1 MPKYLDPEGISYL
14 WSKIKHIE
22 NNKLIYYSNSKEN
35 WDLNPN
41 FLSEK
46 NVLYIYTDYATI
58 DKDDKEITIPGLK
71 IGDGKSYLIDLPFV
85 NDSSNFNEILIDHI
99 NNNVIHISAYDRLFW
114 NNKQRIRREFHLCL
128 RFQKSLYLVEPLM
141 I

>member
-46 NVLYIYTDYATI
+46 NVLYIYTNYAI
-58 DKDDKEITIPGLK
+58 VNKNDKEIAIPGLK

-99 NNNVIHISAYDRLFW
+99 NNNVIHISAADRLFW
-114 NNKQRIRREFHLCL
+114 NNKLNLTLRE
-128 RFQKSLYLVEPLM
+128 
-141 I
+141 

>member
-46 NVLYIYTDYATI
+46 NVLYIYTNYAI
-58 DKDDKEITIPGLK
+58 VNKNDKEIAIPGLK

-99 NNNVIHISAYDRLFW
+99 NNNVIHISAADRLFW
-114 NNKQRIRREFHLCL
+114 NNKLNLTLREQEQNLIL
-128 RFQKSLYLVEPLM
+128 NRE
-141 I
+141 

>member
-46 NVLYIYTDYATI
+46 NVLYIYTNYAI
-58 DKDDKEITIPGLK
+58 VNNDDKEIAIPGLK

-99 NNNVIHISAYDRLFW
+99 NNNVIHISAADRLFW
-114 NNKQRIRREFHLCL
+114 NNKLNLTLREQEQNLIL
-128 RFQKSLYLVEPLM
+128 NRE
-141 I
+141 

>member
-46 NVLYIYTDYATI
+46 NVLYIYTNYAI
-58 DKDDKEITIPGLK
+58 VNNDDKEIAIPGLK

-99 NNNVIHISAYDRLFW
+99 NNNVIHISAADRLFW
-114 NNKQRIRREFHLCL
+114 NNKLNLTLRE
-128 RFQKSLYLVEPLM
+128 
-141 I
+141 

>member
-46 NVLYIYTDYATI
+46 NVLYIYTNYAI
-58 DKDDKEITIPGLK
+58 VNKDNKEIAIPGLK

-114 NNKQRIRREFHLCL
+114 NNKLNLTLREQEQNLIL
-128 RFQKSLYLVEPLM
+128 NRE
-141 I
+141 

>member
-46 NVLYIYTDYATI
+46 NVLYIYTNYAI
-58 DKDDKEITIPGLK
+58 INKDDKEIAIPGLK

-85 NDSSNFNEILIDHI
+85 NNSSNFNEILIDHI
-99 NNNVIHISAYDRLFW
+99 NNNIIHISAADRLFW
-114 NNKQRIRREFHLCL
+114 NNKLNLTLREQEQNLIL
-128 RFQKSLYLVEPLM
+128 NRE
-141 I
+141 

>member
-114 NNKQRIRREFHLCL
+114 NNKLNLTLREQEQNLIL
-128 RFQKSLYLVEPLM
+128 NRE
-141 I
+141 

>member
-22 NNKLIYYSNSKEN
+22 NNKLVYYSNSKEN

-46 NVLYIYTDYATI
+46 NVLYIYTNYAI
-58 DKDDKEITIPGLK
+58 INKDDKKIAIPGLK

-99 NNNVIHISAYDRLFW
+99 NNNVIHISAADRLFW
-114 NNKQRIRREFHLCL
+114 NNKLNLTLREQEQNLIL
-128 RFQKSLYLVEPLM
+128 NRE
-141 I
+141 